1 MNIDYEK
8 IWMSIPLPSI
18 ILNEDDI
25 VVEVNPPGEGFLNAS
40 SKSVRD
46 RSVWELINIDASLED
61 SYKKVK
67 KFNSPLFVTDVKVE
81 TNGREAIPCNIQIA
95 PIIGLDRFTIILI
108 TPREIAGRISQS
120 KSVKAAAKS
129 AIGMAEMLAHEI
141 KNPLAGITGAAQL
154 LSMGLST
161 SDLEITDLIVAETR
175 RILSLLEQV
184 EQFGNLKLIDRKPLN
199 IHDVIDRARRSAQ
212 LGFSAHIKFKE
223 DYDPSLPLV
232 YGDSDQLLQV
242 FLNLIKNA
250 SEAQPNN
257 GNIKLRTYFEHSFK
271 LRKADGSGHSMPIQV
286 EVIDNGPG
294 VSEDMRDEIFDPFVS
309 GRNNGTGLG
318 LALTSKIISDHN
330 GLISLD
336 SEPGNTVFRISLPFV
351 TKLN

>member
-1 MNIDYEK
+1 MIIDYEK
-8 IWMSIPLPSI
+8 VWMSIPLPSI
-18 ILNEDDI
+18 VLNENDI

-40 SKSVRD
+40 SKSLKN
-46 RSVWELINIDASLED
+46 RSIWELINIGASLEE

-67 KFNSPLFVTDVKVE
+67 KFNSPLFVTDVKVGA
-81 TNGREAIPCNIQIA
+81 NGREPIPCNIQIA
-95 PIIGLDRFTIILI
+95 PIIGLDGSTILLI
-108 TPREIAGRISQS
+108 SPREIAGRISQS

-129 AIGMAEMLAHEI
+129 AIGMAELLAHEI

-175 RILSLLEQV
+175 RILTLLEQV
-184 EQFGNLKLIDRKPLN
+184 EQFGNLKPIDPKPLN

-212 LGFSAHIKFKE
+212 LGFSAHINFKE

-232 YGDSDQLLQV
+232 HGDPDQLLQV

-271 LRKADGSGHSMPIQV
+271 LRRADGSGHSMPIQV
-286 EVIDNGPG
+286 EVMDNGPG
-294 VSEDMRDEIFDPFVS
+294 VSEDIRDEIFDPFVS

-330 GLISLD
+330 GLISLE
-336 SEPGNTVFRISLPFV
+336 SKPGNTVFRISLPFV